1 MNHDQGLQASAVRKP
16 RAAAANSKQPSSR
29 PAEMDRTQRLVDV
42 GARIAAARQRAGWTQ
57 LQLSRHMGKS
67 RGTIV
72 QYEQGRIEPP
82 LGQVEAIASA
92 LDVSPEFLAFGRQ
105 GISGFGE
112 AAEPVVSV
120 AEIEY
125 ADGEGRVTGAYGL
138 TESLASDRGIDRE
151 KAKVVVLPHPAPA
164 FGLAARDRVIVNPTD
179 ALEEED
185 KLYLLRTRRGV
196 DVIKLLPNL
205 SARDDVVKVHD
216 SSGETHSYERRELQ
230 VLGRIVATIR

>member
-1 MNHDQGLQASAVRKP
+1 MNPDSSLHTSARGKSRAGQAPKGQTGPGVAQTD
-16 RAAAANSKQPSSR
+16 RAR
-29 PAEMDRTQRLVDV
+29 RLVDL

-57 LQLSRHMGKS
+57 RQLSQHMGKS

-82 LGQVEAIASA
+82 LGQIMVIADA
-92 LDVSPEFLAFGRQ
+92 LGVSPEFLAFGRQ
-105 GISGFGE
+105 GISGADG

-125 ADGEGRVTGAYGL
+125 ADGEGQVTGAYGL
-138 TESLASDRGIDRE
+138 TDSLANDRRIDR
-151 KAKVVVLPHPAPA
+151 KTAKVVVLPHPAPA
-164 FGLAARDRVIVNPTD
+164 FGLAARDRVIVNPAD
-179 ALEEED
+179 SLDEED
-185 KLYLLRTRRGV
+185 QLYLLRTRRGV

-205 SARDDVVKVHD
+205 SSRDDVVKVHD

>member
-1 MNHDQGLQASAVRKP
+1 MNQDQSLQASGHSEPGPAS
-16 RAAAANSKQPSSR
+16 AHAEQSSSR
-29 PAEMDRTQRLVDV
+29 VAGSNRAQRLVDV

-57 LQLSRHMGKS
+57 RELSQHMGKS

-82 LGQVEAIASA
+82 LGQIELIASA
-92 LDVSPEFLAFGRQ
+92 LEVSPEFLAFGRQ
-105 GISGFGE
+105 GVSSSAEGV
-112 AAEPVVSV
+112 EPVVSV

-125 ADGEGRVTGAYGL
+125 AGGEGRVTGAYGL
-138 TESLASDRGIDRE
+138 TESLATDRGIDRE

-185 KLYLLRTRRGV
+185 QLYLLRTRRGV

-205 SARDDVVKVHD
+205 SARDEVVKVHD

>member
-1 MNHDQGLQASAVRKP
+1 MNPDQSLQASAVRKP
-16 RAAAANSKQPSSR
+16 RAAGAQNKQPNSR
-29 PAEMDRTQRLVDV
+29 ALEVDRTQRLADV

-57 LQLSRHMGKS
+57 RQLSLHMGKS

-82 LGQVEAIASA
+82 LGQIEVMANA
-92 LDVSPEFLAFGRQ
+92 LGVSPEFLAFGRQ

-125 ADGEGRVTGAYGL
+125 ADGEGRVTGGYGL

-151 KAKVVVLPHPAPA
+151 KAKAVVLPYPAPA
-164 FGLAARDRVIVNPTD
+164 FGLAARDRVIVNPSDTLD
-179 ALEEED
+179 EEGQ
-185 KLYLLRTRRGV
+185 LYLLRTRRGV

-205 SARDDVVKVHD
+205 SERDDVVKVHD
-216 SSGETHSYERRELQ
+216 SSGETHAYERRELQ